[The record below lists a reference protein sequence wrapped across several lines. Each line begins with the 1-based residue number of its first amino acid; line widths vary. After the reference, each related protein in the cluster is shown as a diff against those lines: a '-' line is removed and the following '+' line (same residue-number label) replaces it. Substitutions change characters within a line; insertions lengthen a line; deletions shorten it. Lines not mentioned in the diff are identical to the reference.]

1 MAQATPIVQNDV
13 LIYQRDGE
21 ECSLVIV
28 TTFAF
33 SSACGTF
40 TARKEQ
46 AGNKRGGLYWRA
58 YRRRNSKLHRAYLG
72 KSEELTLERLNAI
85 AAALSGDN
93 LTGRAS
99 GAQEPP
105 LQGHRTTPMSADT
118 SRQPAVVPA
127 GAA

>member
-21 ECSLVIV
+21 ECSLAIGTQDWYTWLETV

-72 KSEELTLERLNAI
+72 KSEELTLERLNAS

-105 LQGHRTTPMSADT
+105 LQGHRTTPMSAD
-118 SRQPAVVPA
+118 
-127 GAA
+127 